1 MHIRFGWSGMC
12 AAGIL
17 GCASG
22 PVVSGAT
29 ENHGFQNGN
38 QVWVRGPWKA
48 IAPSTDVDEIIDRL
62 CPAIMQLDGASLR
75 DYGQEYCGAIYS
87 LGDGNYYTSIPSPL
101 GKTVLV
107 GPAKRKQCIPPRTVK
122 DDRGKTSV
130 LGDFHSHPWS
140 PSPMSFEDRMAR
152 TQIWSIRIQFDTTCL
167 IQKYV
172 PSESN
177 DRPGEVYERRDK
189 AWKLVGLVKPE
200 DKEYGIVTA
209 VAEDG

>member
-1 MHIRFGWSGMC
+1 M
-12 AAGIL
+12 
-17 GCASG
+17 
-22 PVVSGAT
+22 VSGTT
-29 ENHGFQNGN
+29 ENYGFQSGN
-38 QVWVRGPWKA
+38 QVWVRGPWAA

-62 CPAIMQLDGASLR
+62 CPAIMQLDRASLR

-87 LGDGNYYTSIPSPL
+87 LSDGIYYTSNPSPL
-101 GKTVLV
+101 GKIVLV
-107 GPAKRKQCIPPRTVK
+107 GPAKRKQCIPPRFVK

-140 PSPMSFEDRMAR
+140 PSSMSFEDRMTG
-152 TQIWSIRIQFDTTCL
+152 TQIWSVRIQFDTTCH
-167 IQKYV
+167 IQKFV
-172 PSESN
+172 PYEGK

-189 AWKLVGLVKPE
+189 EWKLVGLVKPE